1 MSLLAN
7 VNNSLSKPSA
17 QLVQQ
22 LARRQSGVAR
32 YRQPIAVVGP
42 GDGRAKECLAAYA
55 FAHCMGLAG
64 MHIVCGGRGG
74 VMEAAS
80 QGVTDAGGVA
90 IGLLPEDDLR
100 AANPYLTIALPT
112 GMGEMRNALIA
123 RSCVCLVAIGG
134 GMGTLSE
141 MALGLKWN
149 KPVFAMHEEVS
160 LPDVQSVRHVDA
172 LIQRVLEWLVNH
184 PSEPS

>member
-7 VNNSLSKPSA
+7 VNSMLST
-17 QLVQQ
+17 QTTELVHQ
-22 LARRQSGVAR
+22 LAQRQASAMR
-32 YRQPIAVVGP
+32 YRQPVAVVGP

-55 FAHCMGLAG
+55 FAHCMGQAG

-80 QGVTDAGGVA
+80 KGVTDAGGVA

-123 RSCVCLVAIGG
+123 RSSVCLVAIGG
-134 GMGTLSE
+134 GMGTVSE

-160 LPDVQSVRHVDA
+160 LPDVQSVRNIDT
-172 LIQRVLEWLVNH
+172 LIEKVLLWLVQN
-184 PSEPS
+184 SEN